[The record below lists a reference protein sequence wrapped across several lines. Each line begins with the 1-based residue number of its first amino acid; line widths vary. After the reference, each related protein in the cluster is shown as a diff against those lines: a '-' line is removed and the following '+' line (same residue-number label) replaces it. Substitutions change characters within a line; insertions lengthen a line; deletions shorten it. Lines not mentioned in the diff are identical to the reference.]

1 MCSKSNITGV
11 PTKSGSLNTGT
22 HTRKMIKKRERRWP
36 SISQENSPETE
47 PSLNSPEKEPTLPI
61 L

>member
-22 HTRKMIKKRERRWP
+22 YTRKMIKKKREKMAIYKP
-36 SISQENSPETE
+36 G
-47 PSLNSPEKEPTLPI
+47 K
-61 L
+61 